1 MSKRAPTAAMSQK
14 THEEGAINRAKA
26 RRSRT
31 VLVSFLGAVVRSKGN
46 WMPIAGTVDLMSTLG
61 VDAPGVRTTVSRA
74 KKNGLLDSEARFG
87 ARGYSLTPLALELL
101 AKGDEVIWHARAPAA
116 VEDGWCIV
124 NVSVPES
131 LSKKRHQ
138 LRSRLSSIG
147 FGNVG
152 TAMWIAPARTRPE
165 LERVIG
171 ELDLA
176 EFCAVFVGDYVA
188 GQELAGLVAKSWD
201 LVGIDRRYRQ
211 FLAQF
216 TPALIEA
223 ESPNLRPERAFVL
236 YLEVVNA
243 WRPLPFEDP
252 GLPRDLLPV
261 EWAAPEATTL
271 FERFVELLEASAL
284 DHAGRFWP
292 SDPLASPA
300 TG

>member
-1 MSKRAPTAAMSQK
+1 
-14 THEEGAINRAKA
+14 
-26 RRSRT
+26 
-31 VLVSFLGAVVRSKGN
+31 
-46 WMPIAGTVDLMSTLG
+46 
-61 VDAPGVRTTVSRA
+61 
-74 KKNGLLDSEARFG
+74 
-87 ARGYSLTPLALELL
+87 
-101 AKGDEVIWHARAPAA
+101 
-116 VEDGWCIV
+116 
-124 NVSVPES
+124 
-131 LSKKRHQ
+131 
-138 LRSRLSSIG
+138 
-147 FGNVG
+147 
-152 TAMWIAPARTRPE
+152 MWIAPARTRPE

-261 EWAAPEATTL
+261 EWLPRRRRRSSSVSSNCWSFGVGSCGPVLAVRPTRLSRDRLTDDDPHPVGPHHRPRQISDREQEPGAIGHRPPWRSRRGRRCSPGHRAT
-271 FERFVELLEASAL
+271 
-284 DHAGRFWP
+284 
-292 SDPLASPA
+292 
-300 TG
+300 